1 MTMMNIQMNIL
12 SVDTWNYSLSTS
24 YTEKSDFSKTEG
36 VSVTISGG
44 LNVGIPNVVGDD
56 SSLGV
61 NVSVQQQTNKS
72 WTYGTSDSKT
82 VTKRELDK
90 SPIQPGETVKLDA
103 VLIMYKR

>member
-1 MTMMNIQMNIL
+1 M
-12 SVDTWNYSLSTS
+12 
-24 YTEKSDFSKTEG
+24 
-36 VSVTISGG
+36 
-44 LNVGIPNVVGDD
+44 GIPNVVGDD

-90 SPIQPGETVKLDA
+90 SRFNQVKL
-103 VLIMYKR
+103 